1 MRAGQGITR
10 CCGTVFSH
18 ACRDKFDN
26 MTIQLIHTALRHR
39 VYIISLLSLVT
50 RSAAVMESLHG
61 TDWKQIVKSRQDI
74 STRTRALAGH
84 DTPNRR
90 NCSRALHWLER
101 QGEVSDLI
109 IK

>member
-1 MRAGQGITR
+1 MRAGQGMRR
-10 CCGTVFSH
+10 CCGTIFSH

-26 MTIQLIHTALRHR
+26 MTIQLIYTALRHC
-39 VYIISLLSLVT
+39 VYIISLLSP
-50 RSAAVMESLHG
+50 VMESLHG